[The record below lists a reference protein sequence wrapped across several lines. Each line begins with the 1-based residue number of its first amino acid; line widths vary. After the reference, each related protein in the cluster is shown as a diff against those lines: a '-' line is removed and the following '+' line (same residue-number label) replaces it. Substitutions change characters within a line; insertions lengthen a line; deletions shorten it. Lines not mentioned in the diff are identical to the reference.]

1 MTHRA
6 EITWVF
12 EHKTISKGGAPSCVF
27 GGRKR
32 AMHQRVATTA
42 RKNTSQR
49 ACFVLALL
57 VGTISCT
64 LFKVQTASGVPSDVI
79 DGIENDIV
87 TRICSDG
94 GEWLTCYNKSP
105 SQCRKLS
112 HEIVR
117 PCLDE
122 QLKDTPMQAPLP
134 LALKYVVESKSC
146 FNRALPTVVGP
157 PIDNYICTQTRPAH
171 LW

>member
-1 MTHRA
+1 
-6 EITWVF
+6 
-12 EHKTISKGGAPSCVF
+12 
-27 GGRKR
+27 
-32 AMHQRVATTA
+32 MHERVAITA
-42 RKNTSQR
+42 RKNTVQR
-49 ACFVLALL
+49 ACFVWSLL
-57 VGTISCT
+57 VCT
-64 LFKVQTASGVPSDVI
+64 VSATFMGIPTASGVPSDVI

-94 GEWLTCYNKSP
+94 GEWLTCYNKP
-105 SQCRKLS
+105 PGQCRRLA

-122 QLKDTPMQAPLP
+122 QLKDTPLQAPLP
-134 LALKYVVESKSC
+134 LALKYAVESKSC
-146 FNRALPTVVGP
+146 FNRALPSVVGP